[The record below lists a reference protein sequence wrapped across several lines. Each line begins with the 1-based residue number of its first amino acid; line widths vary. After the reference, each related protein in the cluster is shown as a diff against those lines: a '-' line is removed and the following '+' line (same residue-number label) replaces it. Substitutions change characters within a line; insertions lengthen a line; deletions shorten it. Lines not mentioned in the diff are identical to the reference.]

1 MSEKTFNEH
10 DVLINVVELASELAT
25 ESLLRSWDYL
35 SKGQI
40 YIEDDGVLSYTE
52 KAQEDFNY
60 FYDKHYDLI
69 LSCKQKIMYRD
80 ITEVTAYIMYYDLL
94 EFSVNGSFFS
104 KIDIAIQLAKEFVAK
119 YPLDDEWDDKDWE
132 ETIENFLKLKGITI

>member
-1 MSEKTFNEH
+1 MN
-10 DVLINVVELASELAT
+10 
-25 ESLLRSWDYL
+25 
-35 SKGQI
+35 
-40 YIEDDGVLSYTE
+40 
-52 KAQEDFNY
+52 
-60 FYDKHYDLI
+60 
-69 LSCKQKIMYRD
+69 RD

-104 KIDIAIQLAKEFVAK
+104 KIDIAIELAKEFVAK